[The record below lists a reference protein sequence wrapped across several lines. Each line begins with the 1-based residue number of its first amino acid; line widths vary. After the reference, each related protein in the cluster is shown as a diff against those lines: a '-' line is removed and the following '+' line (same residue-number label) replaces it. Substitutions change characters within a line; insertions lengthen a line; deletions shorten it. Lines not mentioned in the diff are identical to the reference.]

1 MCLAFSLLFT
11 APTHATTPSQTHML
25 VLKCANSES
34 TTFLSRLAVLDI
46 PQSKKMDFALVTG
59 HALPLERPC
68 FVQDFEGN
76 QRDVDLIDYA
86 KAFEVGTPNDWALIS
101 FRKMKTKNLVRYPL
115 SPITDY
121 ISDFEAAD
129 ILFAEARG
137 LPKNSQACR
146 LLPTLPS
153 FKKEQKRRIPI
164 FHDCDAI
171 PGQSGSPLTARI
183 EEQDYLVGLHIGRAW
198 FFKSPYTGR
207 ADRHGY
213 VALFDPNMVEEINTI
228 LSTKVSSF

>member
-1 MCLAFSLLFT
+1 MCLAFNLLFT

-101 FRKMKTKNLVRYPL
+101 FRKMKTKNLV
-115 SPITDY
+115 
-121 ISDFEAAD
+121 
-129 ILFAEARG
+129 
-137 LPKNSQACR
+137 
-146 LLPTLPS
+146 
-153 FKKEQKRRIPI
+153 
-164 FHDCDAI
+164 
-171 PGQSGSPLTARI
+171 
-183 EEQDYLVGLHIGRAW
+183 LVGLHIGRAW

-228 LSTKVSSF
+228 LSTKVSRF

>member
-1 MCLAFSLLFT
+1 
-11 APTHATTPSQTHML
+11 
-25 VLKCANSES
+25 
-34 TTFLSRLAVLDI
+34 
-46 PQSKKMDFALVTG
+46 MDFALVTG

-86 KAFEVGTPNDWALIS
+86 KAFEVGTPNDWA
-101 FRKMKTKNLVRYPL
+101 
-115 SPITDY
+115 ITDY

-153 FKKEQKRRIPI
+153 FKKEQKRPLPI

-183 EEQDYLVGLHIGRAW
+183 EEQDY
-198 FFKSPYTGR
+198 
-207 ADRHGY
+207 
-213 VALFDPNMVEEINTI
+213 
-228 LSTKVSSF
+228 